1 MNKLKDIDG
10 VIFDLDGTLLDSMPI
25 WNHVASSYLRKKG
38 YIPEPNL
45 WEALKFLSLA
55 QGVTFIK
62 EKYHLPET
70 NEEIEVG
77 INQTIEHSYFHEIPF
92 KAGVKRYLQMLHKYQ
107 IPMCIAT
114 ATDKYLAEASLKRLN
129 VLHYFKGILTCQ
141 EVGCGKDNPT
151 IFESARELL
160 QTDKKRT
167 YVFEDALHA
176 GITAKNAGFKVI
188 GVYEESAK
196 DDWEE
201 LKKIADQSILSM
213 EDLV

>member
-1 MNKLKDIDG
+1 MNKPMNMNG
-10 VIFDLDGTLLDSMPI
+10 VIFDMDGTLLDSMPI
-25 WNHVASSYLRKKG
+25 WNNVASSYLRKKG
-38 YIPEPNL
+38 YEPEPNL
-45 WEALKFLSLA
+45 WEALKFLSLS
-55 QGVTFIK
+55 QGVAYIK
-62 EKYHLPET
+62 EKYLLPET
-70 NEEIEVG
+70 NEEIETG
-77 INQTIEHSYFHEIPF
+77 INQTIEYSYFNKIPL
-92 KAGVKRYLQMLHKYQ
+92 KAGVEPYLQMLHKYR
-107 IPMCIAT
+107 IPMCVAT
-114 ATDKYLAEASLKRLN
+114 ATDKYLAEASLKRLDI
-129 VLHYFKGILTCQ
+129 LQYFKGILTCQ
-141 EVGCGKDNPT
+141 EIGCGKDDPT

-213 EDLV
+213 EELV